1 MHDEVLTDGQRQLLP
16 LTQNFSPQFGLVG
29 GTAVALQLG
38 HRRSIDFDL
47 FSLKPF
53 EVDRVKEVIR
63 KSHKIE
69 HTFISG
75 RNELTVLVSQVKLTF
90 YYYPYQIEFGKKFK
104 EIISVP
110 DLPTLAAMKALAL
123 GKRAKW
129 KDYVDVYFIFKQYAL
144 EDVVSKAE
152 ELFGGEFNEK
162 LFRVQLAY
170 FEDIDYSEQ
179 VEFMPGF
186 EVEEEVVKEKL
197 TEIGL
202 QK

>member
-16 LTQNFSPQFGLVG
+16 LTQKFSPQFGLVG

-47 FSLKPF
+47 FTLNPF
-53 EVDRVKEVIR
+53 DVDKVEQVIR
-63 KSHKIE
+63 RSYKIE

-75 RNELTVLVSQVKLTF
+75 KDELTVLVNQVKMTF
-90 YYYPYQIEFGKKFK
+90 YYYPYKIEFSEKF
-104 EIISVP
+104 EGVIT
-110 DLPTLAAMKALAL
+110 LPNLNTLAAMKALAL

-129 KDYVDVYFIFKQYAL
+129 KDYVDLYFIFRQCSL

-162 LFRVQLAY
+162 LLRVQLAY
-170 FEDIDYSEQ
+170 FEDINYSE
-179 VEFMPGF
+179 VIEFMPGLK
-186 EVEEEVVKEKL
+186 VEDKVVKEKL
-197 TEIGL
+197 AEISL

>member
-1 MHDEVLTDGQRQLLP
+1 MRDEVLTDKQQQLLP
-16 LTQNFSPQFGLVG
+16 LIKKFSPQFGLVG

-47 FSLKPF
+47 FTLNPF
-53 EVDRVKEVIR
+53 EVDKVEQVIR
-63 KSHKIE
+63 RSYKIE

-75 RNELTVLVSQVKLTF
+75 KNELSVVVNKVKLTF
-90 YYYPYQIEFGKKFK
+90 YRYPFEVEFS
-104 EIISVP
+104 EIFDGIRLA
-110 DLPTLAAMKALAL
+110 DIKTLAAMKALAL

-129 KDYVDVYFIFKQYAL
+129 KDYVDLYFIFKQYAL

-162 LFRVQLAY
+162 LLRVQLAY
-170 FEDIDYSEQ
+170 FEDINYSEEI
-179 VEFMPGF
+179 EFMPGF
-186 EVEEEVVKEKL
+186 KVEDKIIKEKL

-202 QK
+202 AW